1 MKSIGLEIT
10 PRGIAVTELITERT
24 SYSILN
30 GHFFPLN
37 PNDSENWQID
47 LLQSLKEIKSLYNFE
62 AAAICVS
69 LSQLSASCRNLN
81 FPFSRR
87 LDVLRSLPFELEE
100 ELPMSVEDGVFDAKT
115 ISINGSE
122 TSVLAFAVRREEI
135 EQLLSIL
142 EKVQIDPDILSIEG
156 VAFANLYENW
166 AEGSF
171 LLSKPETIPDPLQLR
186 IFFRHETTL
195 ISLFRG
201 RQMVFVRSLP
211 WGEKNLVHELMK
223 HYNYPYEQADSL
235 IPQNLKVLISAA
247 GASAEDLKM
256 SGIIDKTL
264 RPFMHEL
271 RMMLI
276 DLEEKFH
283 SPIADAIVT
292 GKLGH
297 IANINSLFTKHF
309 AIPFN
314 TEALEGDVFSPQQLG
329 FISSD
334 IDKLS
339 VAIGTAIE
347 GFKKPRNPPMN
358 FRQGD
363 LAKRN
368 HVLEKIWTKWNQAI
382 VLGGLLYVGLILY
395 GFTREQ
401 IATHLDDAAF
411 TQLQKTAAK
420 IANMPEQ
427 KVSVDSV
434 QAYIDSEQEKQENLK
449 VFEKVQDVEP
459 AMKMVETLSIELPPS
474 KLNSYDIRK
483 LDIKYANMTI
493 EGEAQQ
499 KDTINLIRKKLE
511 AMAAD
516 KKVLTVPPTI
526 KQSTGTAFAFR
537 IRTKGSL

>member
-1 MKSIGLEIT
+1 MKSIGIEIT
-10 PRGIAVTELITERT
+10 PHGIAVAELVTERT

-30 GHFFPLN
+30 GHFFSLN

-47 LLQSLKEIKSLYNFE
+47 LLQNLKEIKSLYNFE
-62 AAAICVS
+62 SSTVCVS
-69 LSQLSASCRNLN
+69 LNQLTASCRNLN

-100 ELPMSVEDGVFDAKT
+100 ELPMSVDDGIFDAKT
-115 ISINGSE
+115 ISISGSE

-135 EQLLSIL
+135 EHILSLL

-156 VAFANLYENW
+156 VAFSNLYEDW

-186 IFFRHETTL
+186 LFFRHETTL

-211 WGEKNLVHELMK
+211 WGEKNLIQELVK
-223 HYNYPYEQADSL
+223 HYNYPYEQAQSL
-235 IPQNLKVLISAA
+235 IPQKLKVLVSLS
-247 GASAEDLKM
+247 GADAEDIKL

-276 DLEEKFH
+276 DIEEKFN
-283 SPIADAIVT
+283 SPVSDAIVT
-292 GKLGH
+292 GKLGQVE
-297 IANINSLFTKHF
+297 NINSLFTKHF

-314 TEALEGDVFSPQQLG
+314 TESLEGDVFSPQQLG
-329 FISSD
+329 FISTD

-339 VAIGTAIE
+339 IAIGTAIE
-347 GFKKPRNPPMN
+347 GFKKPRHPAVN

-368 HVLEKIWTKWNQAI
+368 HVLEKLWSKWNQALI
-382 VLGGLLYVGLILY
+382 LGGILYIALIIY

-427 KVSVDSV
+427 KVSAENV
-434 QAYIDSEQEKQENLK
+434 QSYIDREYEKQENLK
-449 VFEKVQDVEP
+449 VFEKVQDIEP
-459 AMKMVETLSIELPPS
+459 ALKVVETLSMELPSSP
-474 KLNSYDIRK
+474 LNNYDIRK
-483 LDIKYANMTI
+483 LDIKYANIII

-511 AMAAD
+511 GLAVD
-516 KKVLTVPPTI
+516 KKVHSLNPTLQ
-526 KQSTGTAFAFR
+526 KGKGTAFAFR